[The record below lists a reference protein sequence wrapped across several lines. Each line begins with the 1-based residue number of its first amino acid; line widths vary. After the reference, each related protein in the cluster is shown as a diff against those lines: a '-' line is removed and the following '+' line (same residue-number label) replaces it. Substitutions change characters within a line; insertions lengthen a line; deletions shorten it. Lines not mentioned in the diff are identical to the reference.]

1 MGRTAAQYG
10 YLNEDVLIAGVY
22 DTIVYEDPLFEFLN
36 IKEVTGK
43 SQLYNMEVTLPSIGK
58 ISGPHED
65 IPESTGTVE
74 ERTLYIKRYIG
85 DSDTDEF
92 ERDTNPVQ
100 DPRVENI
107 AKKAKGMAHEVHN
120 DLIFGQTAV
129 TTSTSQFK
137 GLLRILGE
145 MESSS
150 TTDLDAGNNDMV
162 MAAHATGVVL
172 TLDLLDELIDMIKPG
187 KADMLMMA
195 RAIKRKVKSL
205 SRAAGTGLQYM
216 PDLSNYGHRIDA
228 YDLIPLM
235 ISDYI
240 PNNVQDGSGS
250 VLAIASYDPT
260 VTRASGYDNT
270 FILAMKNGD
279 GGCTLTQS
287 GAMRHVSLGIVQNRD
302 AVRDRFKWYLGAACY
317 NKYSLAGMI
326 NVTSGA
332 L

>member
-43 SQLYNMEVTLPSIGK
+43 SQLYDMEVTLPTVGK

-74 ERTLYIKRYIG
+74 QRTLYIKRYIG
-85 DSDTDEF
+85 DADTDEF
-92 ERDTNPVQ
+92 ERSTNPVQ

-120 DLIFGQTAV
+120 DLIFGQTSV
-129 TTSTSQFK
+129 SSSTSQFK
-137 GLLRILGE
+137 GFLRILAE

-150 TTDLDAGNNDMV
+150 ATDLDSVNNDMV
-162 MAAHATGVVL
+162 MSAHDTSTNL
-172 TLDLLDELIDMIKPG
+172 TLDLLDELIDYIKPG
-187 KADMLMMA
+187 KADMLLMA
-195 RAIKRKVKSL
+195 RAMKRKVKSL

-240 PNNVQDGSGS
+240 PVNVQNGSSG
-250 VLAIASYDPT
+250 VLTIASYNSST
-260 VTRASGYDNT
+260 TRAASYDNSI
-270 FILAMKNGD
+270 ILAMKNGD
-279 GGCTLTQS
+279 GGCTLAQS
-287 GAMRHVSLGIVQNRD
+287 GPMQHKDIGTVQNRD

-326 NVTSGA
+326 DVSHKA